1 MRRISLALLLALLLP
16 ALAAGASK
24 DTKLTLVAY
33 STPKDAYGQLISAFQ
48 KTKAGNGVTFSQSYG
63 ASGEQSRAVA
73 AGLDADIVAF
83 SLEPDITSLVQ
94 KNLVAKN
101 WNKDKYKG
109 MVTRSVV
116 VFIVRD
122 GNPKNLKSWN
132 DLLKPGVQVITPNP
146 FTSGGARWNVM
157 AAYGG
162 ALRSGKTP
170 KQAVDYL
177 GKLWKHVVA
186 QPTSAREGL
195 QTFLA
200 GRGDVFLAYEN
211 EAVFAQKKGQPVQF
225 VIPKATILSEIVLL
239 PLAALSWKA
248 HGWGAVSTSQA
259 TAALRLTLGLSLA
272 VALVNAVAGTV
283 IAWTLVRDRFVGQA
297 FVNALVDLPFA
308 LPTIVAGLT
317 LLALY
322 GPKSPVGLNAA
333 FTRWSLLLALLFVT
347 LPFVV
352 RTVQPVLF
360 ELDRELEDAA
370 ASLGAGRLT
379 TFRRII
385 LPSILPA
392 ILSGV

>member
-1 MRRISLALLLALLLP
+1 MRQISLGLLLALLLP
-16 ALAAGASK
+16 ALASGASK

-33 STPKDAYGQLISAFQ
+33 STPKEAYGQLISAFQ
-48 KTKAGNGVTFSQSYG
+48 KTPAGNGVSFSQSYG

-94 KNLVAKN
+94 KNLVPKS

-116 VFIVRD
+116 VFVVRD
-122 GNPKNLKSWN
+122 GNPKHLKTWN
-132 DLLKPGVQVITPNP
+132 DLLKPGVQVVTPNP

-195 QTFLA
+195 QTFLS

-211 EAVFAQKKGQPVQF
+211 EALFAQKKGQPVQF
-225 VIPKATILSEIVLL
+225 VIPKATILIENPI
-239 PLAALSWKA
+239 
-248 HGWGAVSTSQA
+248 AVTSNSKDKTQA
-259 TAALRLTLGLSLA
+259 
-272 VALVNAVAGTV
+272 NAF
-283 IAWTLVRDRFVGQA
+283 LKF
-297 FVNALVDLPFA
+297 L
-308 LPTIVAGLT
+308 
-317 LLALY
+317 
-322 GPKSPVGLNAA
+322 
-333 FTRWSLLLALLFVT
+333 
-347 LPFVV
+347 
-352 RTVQPVLF
+352 RTVPAQKIYAQNGYRPVVS
-360 ELDRELEDAA
+360 AA
-370 ASLGAGRLT
+370 ASGFNFPLRPQLFTIKYVGGWVKVEKQFFDPRT
-379 TFRRII
+379 GIMTKIQG
-385 LPSILPA
+385 S
-392 ILSGV
+392 SGG

>member
-1 MRRISLALLLALLLP
+1 MRRISLALLFALLLP
-16 ALAAGASK
+16 AVAAGASK

-33 STPKDAYGQLISAFQ
+33 STPKDAYGQLITAFQ
-48 KTKAGNGVTFSQSYG
+48 RTQAGNGVSFSQSYG

-73 AGLDADIVAF
+73 AGLDADVVAF
-83 SLEPDITSLVQ
+83 SLEPDIAALVQ
-94 KNLVAKN
+94 KKLVARS
-101 WNKDKYKG
+101 WNKDRLKG

-122 GNPKNLKSWN
+122 GNPKKLKTWS

-225 VIPKATILSEIVLL
+225 VIPKATILIENPIAVTSTTKHPTE
-239 PLAALSWKA
+239 AKA
-248 HGWGAVSTSQA
+248 FLKF
-259 TAALRLTLGLSLA
+259 LRTLDA
-272 VALVNAVAGTV
+272 QK
-283 IAWTLVRDRFVGQA
+283 I
-297 FVNALVDLPFA
+297 FA
-308 LPTIVAGLT
+308 QNG
-317 LLALY
+317 Y
-322 GPKSPVGLNAA
+322 
-333 FTRWSLLLALLFVT
+333 R
-347 LPFVV
+347 
-352 RTVQPVLF
+352 PVLP
-360 ELDRELEDAA
+360 AA
-370 ASLGAGRLT
+370 ARGFNFPTRPQLFTIKYVGGWANVEQKFFDPRTGIMV
-379 TFRRII
+379 RIQG
-385 LPSILPA
+385 S
-392 ILSGV
+392 SGG

>member
-1 MRRISLALLLALLLP
+1 MRRISLALFIALLLP

-33 STPKDAYGQLISAFQ
+33 STPKEAYGQLITAFQ
-48 KTKAGNGVTFSQSYG
+48 KTKAGNGVSFSQSYA

-73 AGLDADIVAF
+73 AGLDADVVAF

-94 KNLVAKN
+94 KRIVPTS
-101 WNKDKYKG
+101 WNKDKFKG

-122 GNPKNLKSWN
+122 GNPKKLKTWT
-132 DLLKPGVQVITPNP
+132 DLLKPGVRVITPNP

-170 KQAVDYL
+170 KQAVDFL

-211 EAVFAQKKGQPVQF
+211 EAILAQNKGQPVQF
-225 VIPKATILSEIVLL
+225 VIPKATILIENPV
-239 PLAALSWKA
+239 
-248 HGWGAVSTSQA
+248 AVPSTSKHKIEA
-259 TAALRLTLGLSLA
+259 K
-272 VALVNAVAGTV
+272 
-283 IAWTLVRDRFVGQA
+283 A
-297 FVNALVDLPFA
+297 FVNFLRTPAAQKIFA
-308 LPTIVAGLT
+308 ENG
-317 LLALY
+317 Y
-322 GPKSPVGLNAA
+322 RPVVSSA
-333 FTRWSLLLALLFVT
+333 
-347 LPFVV
+347 
-352 RTVQPVLF
+352 
-360 ELDRELEDAA
+360 
-370 ASLGAGRLT
+370 
-379 TFRRII
+379 
-385 LPSILPA
+385 
-392 ILSGV
+392 

>member
-1 MRRISLALLLALLLP
+1 MRRISLALLIALVLP

-33 STPKDAYGQLISAFQ
+33 STPKDAYGQLIPAFQ
-48 KTKAGNGVTFSQSYG
+48 KTQAGNGVSFSQSYG

-83 SLEPDITSLVQ
+83 SLAPDVDSLVQ
-94 KNLVAKN
+94 KKLVAKS

-116 VFIVRD
+116 VFVVRD
-122 GNPKNLKSWN
+122 GNPKKLKTWN

-170 KQAVDYL
+170 KQAIAYL

-186 QPTSAREGL
+186 QPTSARERL

-211 EAVFAQKKGQPVQF
+211 EALFAQKHGQPVQF
-225 VIPKATILSEIVLL
+225 VIPKATILIENPI
-239 PLAALSWKA
+239 
-248 HGWGAVSTSQA
+248 AVTSTSQHKQQA
-259 TAALRLTLGLSLA
+259 RAFVDFLRTKPAQRIFAENGYRPVVKGVTQGLSFP
-272 VALVNAVAGTV
+272 
-283 IAWTLVRDRFVGQA
+283 VRPQLFTIKYVG
-297 FVNALVDLPFA
+297 
-308 LPTIVAGLT
+308 GW
-317 LLALY
+317 
-322 GPKSPVGLNAA
+322 PKVEKKFFDPNGGVMAK
-333 FTRWSLLLALLFVT
+333 
-347 LPFVV
+347 
-352 RTVQPVLF
+352 
-360 ELDRELEDAA
+360 
-370 ASLGAGRLT
+370 
-379 TFRRII
+379 II
-385 LPSILPA
+385 GS
-392 ILSGV
+392 SGG

>member
-1 MRRISLALLLALLLP
+1 MRRISLALLIALFLP

-33 STPKDAYGQLISAFQ
+33 STPKEAYGQLITAFQ
-48 KTKAGNGVTFSQSYG
+48 KTQAGKSVSFSQSYA

-94 KNLVAKN
+94 QKIVPAS

-116 VFIVRD
+116 VFVVRD
-122 GNPKNLKSWN
+122 GNPKKLKTWN
-132 DLLKPGVQVITPNP
+132 DLLKPGVQVVTPNP

-211 EAVFAQKKGQPVQF
+211 EALFAQKKGQPVQF
-225 VIPKATILSEIVLL
+225 VIPKATILIENPI
-239 PLAALSWKA
+239 
-248 HGWGAVSTSQA
+248 AVPSTSKHKTEA
-259 TAALRLTLGLSLA
+259 NAFLKFLRTTAAQK
-272 VALVNAVAGTV
+272 
-283 IAWTLVRDRFVGQA
+283 I
-297 FVNALVDLPFA
+297 FA
-308 LPTIVAGLT
+308 DNG
-317 LLALY
+317 Y
-322 GPKSPVGLNAA
+322 RPVVSAAARGLNFPTRPQL
-333 FTRWSLLLALLFVT
+333 FTIKYVGGWANVEKKFFDPRT
-347 LPFVV
+347 GIMV
-352 RTVQPVLF
+352 RFQG
-360 ELDRELEDAA
+360 
-370 ASLGAGRLT
+370 SNGG
-379 TFRRII
+379 
-385 LPSILPA
+385 
-392 ILSGV
+392 

>member
-1 MRRISLALLLALLLP
+1 MRRISLAFLLALLLP
-16 ALAAGASK
+16 AIAAGSSK

-48 KTKAGNGVTFSQSYG
+48 KTPAGNGVSFSQSYG

-73 AGLDADIVAF
+73 AGLGADVVAF
-83 SLEPDITSLVQ
+83 SLEPDVTSLVQ

-109 MVTRSVV
+109 MITRSVV
-116 VFIVRD
+116 VFVVRD
-122 GNPKNLKSWN
+122 GNPKKLKTWN

-211 EAVFAQKKGQPVQF
+211 EALFAQKKGQPVQF
-225 VIPKATILSEIVLL
+225 VIPKATILIENPIAITTISKHKAEAKAFLKFLRTEPAQRIFAQNGYRPVL
-239 PLAALSWKA
+239 A
-248 HGWGAVSTSQA
+248 GAT
-259 TAALRLTLGLSLA
+259 RGLS
-272 VALVNAVAGTV
+272 
-283 IAWTLVRDRFVGQA
+283 F
-297 FVNALVDLPFA
+297 
-308 LPTIVAGLT
+308 PTR
-317 LLALY
+317 
-322 GPKSPVGLNAA
+322 PQ
-333 FTRWSLLLALLFVT
+333 R
-347 LPFVV
+347 
-352 RTVQPVLF
+352 
-360 ELDRELEDAA
+360 
-370 ASLGAGRLT
+370 
-379 TFRRII
+379 
-385 LPSILPA
+385 
-392 ILSGV
+392 

>member
-1 MRRISLALLLALLLP
+1 MLMALLLP

-33 STPKDAYGQLISAFQ
+33 STPKDAYAQLTAAFQ
-48 KTKAGNGVTFSQSYG
+48 KTKAGNGITFSQSFA

-94 KNLVAKN
+94 KNIVAKT

-116 VFIVRD
+116 VFVVRD
-122 GNPKNLKSWN
+122 GNPKKLKTWN

-177 GKLWKHVVA
+177 GKLWRHVVA

-211 EAVFAQKKGQPVQF
+211 EALFAQQKKQPVQF
-225 VIPKATILSEIVLL
+225 IIPKATILIENPI
-239 PLAALSWKA
+239 
-248 HGWGAVSTSQA
+248 AVPSTSKHQ
-259 TAALRLTLGLSLA
+259 T
-272 VALVNAVAGTV
+272 VAN
-283 IAWTLVRDRFVGQA
+283 A
-297 FVNALVDLPFA
+297 FVKFLRTSAAQKIFA
-308 LPTIVAGLT
+308 QNGYRPVVASAARGFNFPMRPQLFTIK
-317 LLALY
+317 Y
-322 GPKSPVGLNAA
+322 VGGWANVEKK
-333 FTRWSLLLALLFVT
+333 FFDPNTGIMTRFQGS
-347 LPFVV
+347 
-352 RTVQPVLF
+352 
-360 ELDRELEDAA
+360 
-370 ASLGAGRLT
+370 
-379 TFRRII
+379 
-385 LPSILPA
+385 
-392 ILSGV
+392 SGG